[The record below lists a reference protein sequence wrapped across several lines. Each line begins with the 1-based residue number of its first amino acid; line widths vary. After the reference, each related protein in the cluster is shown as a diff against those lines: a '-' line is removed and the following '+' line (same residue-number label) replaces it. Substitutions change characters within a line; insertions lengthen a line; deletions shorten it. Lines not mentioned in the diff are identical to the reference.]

1 MDPPADPKSLVVLRH
16 AILVSQVYGADM
28 NDLQDSLN
36 FLTGCRANCH
46 QIEEFIG
53 VSVQPIVE
61 RTSNNMPYG
70 QVCSTLLLRVR
81 AWLGTLSKL
90 DSPTDFQAVHAASRS
105 IFETAIDM
113 VLILHQEKQDITK
126 LLAWERS
133 AKLRAAERMVESTPN
148 SKALKFIECRKDKV
162 QTERNLIWPTRDGK
176 PRSHPERWTG
186 RDLRRDAEKAESYL
200 SAGFV
205 RFYLERY
212 STTCWNVHGS
222 GAAGIWDLRSDAF
235 PDICSMAMKSA
246 CEFALVC
253 VEYSLRLFDAFDE
266 ISEAR
271 LKRLREE
278 MLLNAHAIWK
288 SYHPELAGNP

>member
-1 MDPPADPKSLVVLRH
+1 
-16 AILVSQVYGADM
+16 M

-36 FLTGCRANCH
+36 FLIGCRANCH
-46 QIEEFIG
+46 QIEEFVG

-90 DSPTDFQAVHAASRS
+90 DSPADFQAVHAASRA

-133 AKLRAAERMVESTPN
+133 AKLRAAERMVESTPDAD
-148 SKALKFIECRKDKV
+148 ALKFIECKSDKV
-162 QTERNLIWPTRDGK
+162 QAERDLIWPTRSGK
-176 PRSHPERWTG
+176 PRSHPDRWTG
-186 RDLRRDAEKAESYL
+186 RDLRRDAEEAEKYL

-205 RFYLERY
+205 RYYLERY
-212 STTCWNVHGS
+212 SITCWNVHGS
-222 GAAGIWDLRSDAF
+222 GAAGIWDMRSDAF
-235 PDICSMAMKSA
+235 PDICSRAMNSA
-246 CEFALVC
+246 CEFGLVC
-253 VEYSLRLFDAFDE
+253 VEYSLRLFNAFDE
-266 ISEAR
+266 NHER
-271 LKRLREE
+271 ELKRLREE
-278 MLLNAHAIWK
+278 MLLTAHAIWK
-288 SYHPELAGNP
+288 GYAREMAGNP